1 MLPFLFEKLR
11 YNIVRKFKGVIMMKI
26 AKNSFM
32 IAVSCI
38 LWWLLSNL
46 DGDLKKLREEYL
58 SNSAEMFGKQFLFIV
73 LMILFVFSVSY
84 IIKLQMEFWAGKK

>member
-1 MLPFLFEKLR
+1 
-11 YNIVRKFKGVIMMKI
+11 MMKI